1 MRDIEAGFELIR
13 ANAEAARFAGPRAES
28 LIEAAERALGVRF
41 PPSYRS
47 FLRALGAGSIRG
59 REFYGVIDDDWSAP
73 GPPDAIGTTLAER
86 AGSRLPEELVIV
98 GASEDGGWYVLD
110 CGATE
115 PGGETPVLIWAHAAG
130 GRVADDF
137 GEFFAM
143 LVEEAVAPPLDYGL
157 PADGR

>member
-1 MRDIEAGFELIR
+1 MRDLEAGLDLVR
-13 ANAEAARFAGPRAES
+13 ANADAARFAGPREERLVA
-28 LIEAAERALGVRF
+28 AAERALGVRF

-47 FLRALGAGSIRG
+47 FVRALGAGSIRG

-86 AGSRLPEELVIV
+86 SDNRLPEMLVIV
-98 GASEDGGWYVLD
+98 GASGDGGWYVLD
-110 CGATE
+110 CAAPE
-115 PGGETPVLIWAHAAG
+115 QGGEVPVLIWSPDAG

-143 LVEEAVAPPLDYGL
+143 LVEEAVTPP
-157 PADGR
+157 

>member
-1 MRDIEAGFELIR
+1 MRDLEAGFELVR
-13 ANAEAARFAGPRAES
+13 ANADAARFAGPREEP

-47 FLRALGAGSIRG
+47 FLAALGAGSIRG
-59 REFYGVIDDDWSAP
+59 REFYGVIDEDWSTP

-86 AGSRLPEELVIV
+86 ADNRLPEGLVIV
-98 GASEDGGWYVLD
+98 GASDDGGWYVLD
-110 CGATE
+110 CAAPVE
-115 PGGETPVLIWAHAAG
+115 GGEAPVLIWAQDAG

-143 LVEEAVAPPLDYGL
+143 LILEAVAPP
-157 PADGR
+157 R